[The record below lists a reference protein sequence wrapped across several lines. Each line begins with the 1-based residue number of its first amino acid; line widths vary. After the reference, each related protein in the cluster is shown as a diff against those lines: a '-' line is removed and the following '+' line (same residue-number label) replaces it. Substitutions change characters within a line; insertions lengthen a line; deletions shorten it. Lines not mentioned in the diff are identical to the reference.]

1 MHGQAMPW
9 SWVRTTLQ
17 VLAKWKTLVVFW
29 FDVVS
34 SWDLVLLKDSACSTV
49 LGRKGKPKRKI
60 RSVK

>member
-1 MHGQAMPW
+1 MKCAWSGHALVLGQM
-9 SWVRTTLQ
+9 
-17 VLAKWKTLVVFW
+17 VLAKWKTLMVFW

-34 SWDLVLLKDSACSTV
+34 NWDLVLLKDSTCSTV